1 MPVRICA
8 EIGGT
13 RGQRR
18 NCERSAV
25 EAAVYVCTYGGTK
38 ILARAIY
45 CSCIA
50 SAARSGPGS
59 GTGRIKAHIL
69 REPGGAGCRRA
80 SSALAAGERNSSA
93 LREVRGIGDYAE
105 RMAKGRIKKAVYTLG
120 GAGTG

>member
-1 MPVRICA
+1 M
-8 EIGGT
+8 
-13 RGQRR
+13 
-18 NCERSAV
+18 

-38 ILARAIY
+38 IFAPAIY

-59 GTGRIKAHIL
+59 GTGRITANIQ

-80 SSALAAGERNSSA
+80 SSALAARERDSSA
-93 LREVRGIGDYAE
+93 LREVHGIGDYAE
-105 RMAKGRIKKAVYTLG
+105 RKAKERIKKAVYALG